1 MRRVARHLQV
11 LHTCAHWWPA
21 AYLSCAHGSAPCK
34 KDRPVEGTNKNGCL
48 NSSFLAVERGPEVG
62 GLEGW
67 QPTTMATYRGRGQT
81 SAARHHQLTNCT
93 DSDWSGVTRNSWL
106 ENCIPWPVYIGFQP
120 KQTRLILSL
129 SYRHQSWIIITLSYL
144 IDVNII
150 LSWIIKDNKSS

>member
-11 LHTCAHWWPA
+11 LHTCAQWWPS

-93 DSDWSGVTRNSWL
+93 DSDWSGVWL
-106 ENCIPWPVYIGFQP
+106 GTADLIPWPVDRFP
-120 KQTRLILSL
+120 TEANQTHLSL
-129 SYRHQSWIIITLSYL
+129 SYRHQSWIIIILSYL
-144 IDVNII
+144 IDVNLI
-150 LSWIIKDNKSS
+150 LLWIIKDNKSS